1 MTRFVNHV
9 FYIMHTAD
17 SCYWHSVSLLYHP
30 HKEGLE
36 LVCVFMRDIML
47 ENENVSWQSC
57 PKIPN
62 SKWQHPCWLA
72 CFSIKLGYT
81 SDEERWPTS
90 ILMTCF
96 TCVWANECVCVRGR
110 NGWREEV
117 RKTQRERENV
127 FVSRISWPLLFP
139 KGSFGLQT
147 LHCII
152 AGKGRRDSG
161 LERILGS
168 SLLGV
173 LYWQEIG

>member
-1 MTRFVNHV
+1 MRATDIQILFSTIHIKRVL
-9 FYIMHTAD
+9 
-17 SCYWHSVSLLYHP
+17 SYWASA
-30 HKEGLE
+30 
-36 LVCVFMRDIML
+36 FIRDIMQ
-47 ENENVSWQSC
+47 ENENVSWHAC
-57 PKIPN
+57 PKISN

-117 RKTQRERENV
+117 RKARRERENV
-127 FVSRISWPLLFP
+127 LVSSSSWPLLFP

-152 AGKGRRDSG
+152 AGTREDPWIVASGSVVLAGNRLTRD
-161 LERILGS
+161 RTTIILGR
-168 SLLGV
+168 
-173 LYWQEIG
+173 WEIQS